1 MYLIREMTDSSFP
14 KIGDMFG
21 GRDHTTVKYACGK
34 IEDEINQDKNF
45 AEIINSLKKEIRD

>member
-14 KIGDMFG
+14 KIGDLFG

-34 IEDEINQDKNF
+34 IEDEISQDSNF
-45 AEIINSLKKEIRD
+45 AEIIGKLKKEIRD